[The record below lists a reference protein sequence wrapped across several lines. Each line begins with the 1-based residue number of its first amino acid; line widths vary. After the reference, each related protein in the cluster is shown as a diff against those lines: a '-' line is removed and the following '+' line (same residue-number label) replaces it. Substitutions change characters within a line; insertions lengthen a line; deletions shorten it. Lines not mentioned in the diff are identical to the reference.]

1 MRADALRNREQLIAT
16 AADLFA
22 KRGVDVPLEEIARQ
36 AGVSIG
42 TLYNHFP
49 NRGAL
54 LDTVLPERLAA
65 LDRLAEAA
73 VADPDAWHGFAAFMD
88 GLCTL
93 LMHDRSMAAAL
104 ARNTAQS
111 TNTATECGR
120 GAEVLESVVM
130 HAKRTGALRA
140 DFSLDDLLTLVS
152 AMSSVIV
159 IFEADDTAW
168 RRHLGFV
175 LDGLRAANTPP
186 SKGRTQK
193 PRDDRH

>member
-1 MRADALRNREQLIAT
+1 LIAA

-22 KRGVDVPLEEIARQ
+22 QRGVDVPLDEIARR

-42 TLYNHFP
+42 TLYNHFS

-54 LDTVLPERLAA
+54 LDAVLPERLAE

-73 VADPDAWHGFAAFMD
+73 AADPDPWDGFAAFMD

-104 ARNTAQS
+104 ARNTVRPVDA
-111 TNTATECGR
+111 AAECGR
-120 GAEVLESVVM
+120 GVEVFEAVVV

-140 DFSLDDLLTLVS
+140 DFGLDDLLTLVS
-152 AMSSVIV
+152 AMSSVIAAS
-159 IFEADDTAW
+159 ESGEPAW

-175 LDGLRAANTPP
+175 LAGLRARDTPP
-186 SKGRTQK
+186 SKGRRKK
-193 PRDDRH
+193 PRGDRD